1 MFGFPGETEEEF
13 QETYTLLEEIRLYKI
28 HVFPYSKRE
37 GTRAAEFKDQIPSY
51 IKEERSKK
59 VAYLSNKIGEEY
71 RNGYIGKTVKVL
83 IEEKQEEMY
92 IGHTASYIYV
102 GIRNSEED
110 IQNKFVEV
118 EIKKT
123 EKNMLIRRHKNLT
136 ILKRYGII

>member
-37 GTRAAEFKDQIPSY
+37 GTRAAEFKNQIPSY
-51 IKEERSKK
+51 IKEERCKK
-59 VAYLSNKIGEEY
+59 VAGLSNKIGEEY
-71 RNGYIGKTVKVL
+71 RKSYIGETVKVL
-83 IEEKQEEMY
+83 VEEKQGEKY
-92 IGHTASYIYV
+92 IGHTANYIYV
-102 GIRNSEED
+102 EIENSEAD
-110 IQNKFVEV
+110 IQNKLVEV